1 LQLAKKDRTSAY
13 HAKAAFMQ
21 EAMARHLA
29 AAEVTLELKT
39 PYDLTPPDI
48 TPEALNPVSLNPK
61 P

>member
-1 LQLAKKDRTSAY
+1 
-13 HAKAAFMQ
+13 MQ